1 MCLCLI
7 YGWAG
12 TQHQLKKYSEKVS
25 ILVFTCHKFSS
36 ALCWAEP
43 SLSDNGQRF
52 IFMEG
57 ASCLQIKTS
66 RLNHPDTETH
76 TLLLMLIKIDIKLK
90 FDKKVFFFKI
100 FISDVDII
108 KWNSR
113 LSSYEGDLQETNVET
128 IDLHQ
133 QLMSAT
139 DFM

>member
-1 MCLCLI
+1 
-7 YGWAG
+7 
-12 TQHQLKKYSEKVS
+12 
-25 ILVFTCHKFSS
+25 
-36 ALCWAEP
+36 
-43 SLSDNGQRF
+43 
-52 IFMEG
+52 
-57 ASCLQIKTS
+57 
-66 RLNHPDTETH
+66 
-76 TLLLMLIKIDIKLK
+76 MLIKIDIKLK

>member
-1 MCLCLI
+1 
-7 YGWAG
+7 
-12 TQHQLKKYSEKVS
+12 
-25 ILVFTCHKFSS
+25 
-36 ALCWAEP
+36 
-43 SLSDNGQRF
+43 
-52 IFMEG
+52 MEG

>member
-1 MCLCLI
+1 
-7 YGWAG
+7 
-12 TQHQLKKYSEKVS
+12 
-25 ILVFTCHKFSS
+25 
-36 ALCWAEP
+36 
-43 SLSDNGQRF
+43 
-52 IFMEG
+52 
-57 ASCLQIKTS
+57 
-66 RLNHPDTETH
+66 
-76 TLLLMLIKIDIKLK
+76 MLIKIDIKLK

-113 LSSYEGDLQETNVET
+113 LSSYEGELQETNVET

>member
-1 MCLCLI
+1 MMCLCLI

-90 FDKKVFFFKI
+90 FDKKYF
-100 FISDVDII
+100 S
-108 KWNSR
+108 SR
-113 LSSYEGDLQETNVET
+113 SSFLMLTLSSGTPGYHVMKEISKKQMLKLEIYTNN
-128 IDLHQ
+128 
-133 QLMSAT
+133 
-139 DFM
+139 